1 VGQRFT
7 FQAILQDVR
16 REIPNP
22 KGTEYVLKTTFTLRD
37 STALN
42 PGKGRS

>member
-1 VGQRFT
+1 MNIREI
-7 FQAILQDVR
+7 AKR

-22 KGTEYVLKTTFTLRD
+22 KGTEYLLKMSFMLRD